1 MFRQAAVDCTGH
13 RRVGLEGA
21 DRSAAQTFPEVGE
34 YRRTERGRRSCKR
47 RLSAELPAVRR
58 VLRSVADTPSAVDAD
73 EALVD
78 GLDDRRVALQ
88 TLDLRVANGAWVSS
102 HRQDGRARP
111 KYGRCLQWQGLYAR
125 RYRLIRTDSCV
136 VERTWCGNEEDG
148 RQRSSHRAALGD
160 PRRSGGYPR
169 LYLTPGPRGCHY
181 GPTSPSG
188 GPPAGYTSSASRAR
202 NARTPSTSW
211 TR

>member
-1 MFRQAAVDCTGH
+1 MKPRIVEEAVFRQAAVDCTGH

-102 HRQDGRARP
+102 HRQDGRA
-111 KYGRCLQWQGLYAR
+111 
-125 RYRLIRTDSCV
+125 
-136 VERTWCGNEEDG
+136 
-148 RQRSSHRAALGD
+148 
-160 PRRSGGYPR
+160 
-169 LYLTPGPRGCHY
+169 
-181 GPTSPSG
+181 
-188 GPPAGYTSSASRAR
+188 
-202 NARTPSTSW
+202 
-211 TR
+211 